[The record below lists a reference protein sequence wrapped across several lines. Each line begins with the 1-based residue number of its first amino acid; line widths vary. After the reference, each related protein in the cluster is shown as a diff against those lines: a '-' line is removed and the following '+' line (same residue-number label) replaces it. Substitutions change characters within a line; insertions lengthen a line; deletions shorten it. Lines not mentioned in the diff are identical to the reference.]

1 MQAKQ
6 YGSAPSGAHPRE
18 MSAIIL
24 GLSGTSVG
32 SGVKIKSSQVNKDD
46 RTILTFSPA
55 PRFPMQIIR
64 LSWRRAHEQQGPNR
78 VGSP

>member
-32 SGVKIKSSQVNKDD
+32 SGVKIKSSQVIPSCIQNDTWYTGLVVSLSPGGQHAAT
-46 RTILTFSPA
+46 RFSA
-55 PRFPMQIIR
+55 
-64 LSWRRAHEQQGPNR
+64 G
-78 VGSP
+78 